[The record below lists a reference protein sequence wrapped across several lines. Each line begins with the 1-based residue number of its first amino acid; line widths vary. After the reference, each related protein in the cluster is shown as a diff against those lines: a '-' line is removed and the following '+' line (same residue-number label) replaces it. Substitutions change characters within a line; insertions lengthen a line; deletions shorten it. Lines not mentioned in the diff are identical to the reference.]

1 MYVHTFLRKKYCKI
15 LLMQGKMKLA
25 SFCILASLLSFSS
38 AVVRYDNYT
47 LYKLSPK
54 TSYQLKLLQNLQE
67 SNEHKLDFWRNPY
80 KVGVPIDVLV
90 SPEEKYKFE
99 YVIGKSNVKFQVLTS
114 NVQEQ
119 IDEESKVNNL
129 RSLKK
134 GELTWDRYYDLEH
147 INSWLKKLAKD
158 YPDKV
163 TLIKG
168 GKSFEK
174 RDILG
179 VKVSF
184 GKQKGRRSVWLDSQ
198 IHAREWIAAP
208 TTTFIL
214 NEILHSKDP
223 AVRAMAE
230 SHDWYIFPVINPDG
244 FVYSHTEERLWR
256 KTRSDYGTGCI
267 GTDPNRNWG
276 YKWNEMGASSD
287 PCESDYA
294 GPHAFSE
301 IEVKSL
307 SKYMSKV
314 ANKILLYI
322 TFHSHGQY
330 ILLPYGHTRDHLDN
344 YDEAY
349 KLAKK
354 AAKSLAVRYGTKYDV
369 GNIGKLMGLITG
381 SSMDWYK
388 KNYQIPF
395 AYAYELRDKN
405 SFELP
410 QDQIIPNCLEVLDSL
425 VTLLKGADALY
436 KS

>member
-1 MYVHTFLRKKYCKI
+1 
-15 LLMQGKMKLA
+15 MKLA
-25 SFCILASLLSFSS
+25 SFCVLVGLLSLSS

-54 TSYQLKLLQNLQE
+54 TSYELKFLQNLQRSKE
-67 SNEHKLDFWRNPY
+67 YKLDFWRDPY
-80 KVGVPIDVLV
+80 RVGIPISVLV
-90 SPEEKYKFE
+90 SPEGKYNFE
-99 YVIGKSNVKFQVLTS
+99 NVIRKSNVEFQVLNS

-119 IDEESKVNNL
+119 IDKESRVSRL
-129 RSLKK
+129 RSIKQ
-134 GELTWDRYYDLEH
+134 GNLTWDRYYDLEH
-147 INSWLKKLAKD
+147 INNWLKKLAKD
-158 YPDKV
+158 YPGKV
-163 TLIKG
+163 TLIKV

-184 GKQKGRRSVWLDSQ
+184 GKQKGRRSVWLDSL
-198 IHAREWIAAP
+198 IHAREWISGP

-214 NEILHSKDP
+214 NEILHSKEP

-230 SHDWYIFPVINPDG
+230 SHDWYIFPVLNPDG
-244 FVYSHTEERLWR
+244 FVYSQTEDPMWR
-256 KTRSDYGTGCI
+256 KTRSDYGTGCK

-276 YKWNEMGASSD
+276 FKWNELGASND
-287 PCESDYA
+287 PCSLIYA
-294 GPHAFSE
+294 GPYAFSE
-301 IEVKSL
+301 IETKSL

-330 ILLPYGHTRDHLDN
+330 ILLPYGHTRVHLDN

-349 KLAKK
+349 KLANR
-354 AAKSLAVRYGTKYDV
+354 AAESLAQRYGTQYRV
-369 GNIGKLMGLITG
+369 GSIADEMGLITG

-395 AYAYELRDKN
+395 AYAYELRDQFT
-405 SFELP
+405 FELP
-410 QDQIIPNCLEVLDSL
+410 KDQILPNCLEVLDSL
-425 VTLLKGADALY
+425 VTLLKGADTLY

>member
-1 MYVHTFLRKKYCKI
+1 
-15 LLMQGKMKLA
+15 MQGKMKLA
-25 SFCILASLLSFSS
+25 SFCVLVGLLSLSS

-54 TSYQLKLLQNLQE
+54 TSYELKFLQNLQRSKE
-67 SNEHKLDFWRNPY
+67 YKLDFWRDPY
-80 KVGVPIDVLV
+80 RVGIPISVLV
-90 SPEEKYKFE
+90 SPEGKYNFE
-99 YVIGKSNVKFQVLTS
+99 NVIRKSNVEFQVLNS

-119 IDEESKVNNL
+119 IDKESRVSRL
-129 RSLKK
+129 RSIKQ
-134 GELTWDRYYDLEH
+134 GNLTWDRYYDLEH
-147 INSWLKKLAKD
+147 INNWLKKLAKD
-158 YPDKV
+158 YPGKV
-163 TLIKG
+163 TLIKV

-184 GKQKGRRSVWLDSQ
+184 GKQKGRRSVWLDSL
-198 IHAREWIAAP
+198 IHAREWISGP

-214 NEILHSKDP
+214 NEILHSKEP

-230 SHDWYIFPVINPDG
+230 SHDWYIFPVLNPDG
-244 FVYSHTEERLWR
+244 FVYSQTEDPMWR
-256 KTRSDYGTGCI
+256 KTRSDYGTGCK

-276 YKWNEMGASSD
+276 FKWNELGASND
-287 PCESDYA
+287 PCSLIYA
-294 GPHAFSE
+294 GPYAFSE
-301 IEVKSL
+301 IETKSL

-330 ILLPYGHTRDHLDN
+330 ILLPYGHTRVHLDN

-349 KLAKK
+349 KLANR
-354 AAKSLAVRYGTKYDV
+354 AAESLAQRYGTQYRV
-369 GNIGKLMGLITG
+369 GSIADEMGLITG

-395 AYAYELRDKN
+395 AYAYELRDQFT
-405 SFELP
+405 FELP
-410 QDQIIPNCLEVLDSL
+410 KDQILPNCLEVLDSL
-425 VTLLKGADALY
+425 VTLLKGADTLY